1 MAQRQAERAAAF
13 AAPGTE
19 PAPSTAPPPTMLAP
33 EDANQR
39 YGPIGPDG
47 KQVPVTDKPIDER
60 LAEIIGRQKTEQI
73 QREGIQSRFA
83 GAYGTPASF
92 AVGAIASLADPTNAA
107 LLLVPPLG
115 EGAILGGLA
124 RAGLAGGIAA
134 RTIARAGAGAIT
146 GGGMGAAG
154 AALQAGLSPDEL
166 GDHAISDALREI
178 GFGAAGFAAFHAGF
192 GGLRDAWRYYHP
204 GPGEL
209 PGIAPPG
216 VNPDHLAE
224 VAPILTADAPT
235 THAALRATAA
245 QIDAGEPI
253 TAPAAIFPFEYRPPQ
268 ADTAIGLA
276 TQATKATIVGGEDAA
291 ATARRIAPDVFAQ
304 YDPLEAR
311 AKELK
316 AQLADPETTIGAQI
330 DQRIADAR
338 QRAEAA
344 ATAQQPPLGL
354 PPEELRQSVAA
365 QTAAHDEAVRE
376 LAALQEG
383 RPTLVAAATERAR
396 QEQIA
401 VDRQMRDLAPQV
413 SAATRQGETIR
424 NAALANR
431 AVVMGPRPALPDP
444 PAFAEQQQQLYRNG
458 FAPGMSQEEFAAAN
472 DAVYGEHPTEAAQ
485 GRAGEGAPVSARVA
499 AAAPQPGAHAS
510 AAGARAVPSAPET
523 VFDSA
528 AIKRDFTGENGAID
542 LTAAS
547 DHIATLVHEALADGQ
562 RVIYHAEGKEI
573 PITSI
578 DARDNMRDAEGKPW
592 GTMLIATDATGKNH
606 IEIMP
611 PEKPAA
617 APPAEESAAS
627 EAAGVPVRGEPGV
640 DPEIADL
647 ERRVAELPPEALAPE
662 DHAEL
667 ARSAADL
674 KAADDKAAGYDEAGQ
689 CLTGRG
695 F

>member
-1 MAQRQAERAAAF
+1 MVDFYSPGPGVELPADYSQEPGTLPQEAGTFVGAGVNWLARRFEQSSYTDTDAMAQRQAERAAAF

-19 PAPSTAPPPTMLAP
+19 PAPSTAPPPTTLAP

-60 LAEIIGRQKTEQI
+60 LAEIIGRQKTEAI

-83 GAYGTPASF
+83 GAYGTVPSF

-146 GGGMGAAG
+146 GGGIGATG
-154 AALQAGLSPDEL
+154 AALSAGLAPDEI
-166 GDHAISDALREI
+166 GENGMRDALREI
-178 GFGAAGFAAFHAGF
+178 AFGAAGFAAFHAGF
-192 GGLRDAWRYYHP
+192 GGIGDAMRWYR
-204 GPGEL
+204 GE
-209 PGIAPPG
+209 APAAG
-216 VNPDHLAE
+216 VNAE
-224 VAPILTADAPT
+224 HVADLGPILTADAPT

-276 TQATKATIVGGEDAA
+276 TQPVRATIVGGESAA
-291 ATARRIAPDVFAQ
+291 AEARLVAPDVFAQ
-304 YDPLEAR
+304 YDPLASRAR
-311 AKELK
+311 ELS
-316 AQLADPETTIGAQI
+316 AQLANPEATIGAQI

-344 ATAQQPPLGL
+344 AAAQQPPLGL

-431 AVVMGPRPALPDP
+431 AVVMGQRPALPDP
-444 PAFAEQQQQLYRNG
+444 TAFAEQQQQLYRNG
-458 FAPGMSQEEFAAAN
+458 FAPGMSADEFAAAN
-472 DAVYGEHPTEAAQ
+472 DAVYGERPTEAEPGMMGLKTTEAEWERQ
-485 GRAGEGAPVSARVA
+485 LQDRRDRIAPDAESATAPAEREQPTPETGAEPADKTPSQVE
-499 AAAPQPGAHAS
+499 AAAPGTATI
-510 AAGARAVPSAPET
+510 RAP
-523 VFDSA
+523 
-528 AIKRDFTGENGAID
+528 
-542 LTAAS
+542 
-547 DHIATLVHEALADGQ
+547 
-562 RVIYHAEGKEI
+562 
-573 PITSI
+573 
-578 DARDNMRDAEGKPW
+578 
-592 GTMLIATDATGKNH
+592 
-606 IEIMP
+606 
-611 PEKPAA
+611 
-617 APPAEESAAS
+617 
-627 EAAGVPVRGEPGV
+627 V

-647 ERRVAELPPEALAPE
+647 ERRVAELPPEALTAE

-667 ARSAADL
+667 ARGTDDL
-674 KAADDKAAGYDEAGQ
+674 KAADDKANAYDEAAQ
-689 CLTGRG
+689 CLVGRG
-695 F
+695 L